1 MAPPFYGPFQP
12 LGILTGGVTGLQHAL
27 AMAGGLVTPPILIG
41 TLCPDPAT
49 RTCEASTTGL
59 GGLGGGGR
67 AADARA
73 KCAAAELRRATS
85 SRSHSLQTRPVAPHV
100 RPNGTVQ
107 SSSSSLT
114 TLTTLTT
121 STTCRPALQ
130 T

>member
-59 GGLGGGGR
+59 GGLGGGAEQLTR
-67 AADARA
+67 AQSAQRQS
-73 KCAAAELRRATS
+73 CVELPAAGLIA
-85 SRSHSLQTRPVAPHV
+85 
-100 RPNGTVQ
+100 
-107 SSSSSLT
+107 
-114 TLTTLTT
+114 
-121 STTCRPALQ
+121 CRQDQLHH